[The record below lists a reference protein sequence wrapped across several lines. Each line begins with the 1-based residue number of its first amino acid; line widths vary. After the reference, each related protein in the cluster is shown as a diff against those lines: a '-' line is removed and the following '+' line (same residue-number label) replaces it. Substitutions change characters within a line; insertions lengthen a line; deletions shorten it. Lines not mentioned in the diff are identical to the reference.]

1 MDLDGLGASTDA
13 KLEPETIQRNQELM
27 STDFQKQV
35 SSLPSR
41 QC

>member
-13 KLEPETIQRNQELM
+13 KLEPETIQCNQELI
-27 STDFQKQV
+27 STDFQQQV
-35 SSLPSR
+35 STLPSW